1 MAVVRVAAA
10 AAAAAAAAVAAS
22 SINEFGAHGRC
33 ALPYEDYFNA
43 LSKTGWMRFYE
54 FFGE

>member
-1 MAVVRVAAA
+1 MAGVRVAAA
-10 AAAAAAAAVAAS
+10 AAAAAAAAS